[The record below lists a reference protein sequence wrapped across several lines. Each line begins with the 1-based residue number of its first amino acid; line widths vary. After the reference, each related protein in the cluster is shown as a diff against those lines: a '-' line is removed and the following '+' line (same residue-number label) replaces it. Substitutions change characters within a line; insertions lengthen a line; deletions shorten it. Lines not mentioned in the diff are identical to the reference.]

1 MQPRDYCP
9 SCSLFKSEWFS
20 LFEIICNSRLQMKF
34 SFGIFSN
41 SQINSA
47 IFTVLEAELVSG
59 RVTRTPW
66 ATRNADCQRL
76 KQYWESIYC
85 IYKPNTV
92 PILVRP
98 AAYWLTVFCS
108 QVELVFHLVTG
119 KPIMGVIFLERRN
132 SNNNSIRRSID
143 FAIVKT
149 LFWCDDVSFPNHD
162 IWILPF
168 QLPCIR
174 ASTYS

>member
-1 MQPRDYCP
+1 MQMT
-9 SCSLFKSEWFS
+9 SSL
-20 LFEIICNSRLQMKF
+20 N
-34 SFGIFSN
+34 IFSN
-41 SQINSA
+41 SKINSA
-47 IFTVLEAELVSG
+47 IVTMLEAELVRG

-119 KPIMGVIFLERRN
+119 KPIMGAIFLEPRN
-132 SNNNSIRRSID
+132 SNNSIRRSVD

-162 IWILPF
+162 IWILPTNSE
-168 QLPCIR
+168 LPCIR

>member
-1 MQPRDYCP
+1 MQMT
-9 SCSLFKSEWFS
+9 SSL
-20 LFEIICNSRLQMKF
+20 N
-34 SFGIFSN
+34 IFSN
-41 SQINSA
+41 SKINSA
-47 IFTVLEAELVSG
+47 IVTMLEAELVRG

-119 KPIMGVIFLERRN
+119 KPITGVIFLERRN

-162 IWILPF
+162 IWILPTNSE
-168 QLPCIR
+168 LPCIR

>member
-1 MQPRDYCP
+1 M
-9 SCSLFKSEWFS
+9 L
-20 LFEIICNSRLQMKF
+20 
-34 SFGIFSN
+34 G
-41 SQINSA
+41 
-47 IFTVLEAELVSG
+47 AELVRG

-149 LFWCDDVSFPNHD
+149 LFGVMMCHFPIMTFEFCPSNYHVLEQAH
-162 IWILPF
+162 IPSKYVAHVNGSYRLSSLFSPRSALALYRQILH
-168 QLPCIR
+168 LR
-174 ASTYS
+174 DHW

>member
-1 MQPRDYCP
+1 MQMT
-9 SCSLFKSEWFS
+9 SSL
-20 LFEIICNSRLQMKF
+20 N
-34 SFGIFSN
+34 IFSN
-41 SQINSA
+41 SKINFA
-47 IFTVLEAELVSG
+47 IVTMLEAELVRG

-119 KPIMGVIFLERRN
+119 KPIMGAIFLEQRN
-132 SNNNSIRRSID
+132 SNNSIRRSID
-143 FAIVKT
+143 FAIGKT
-149 LFWCDDVSFPNHD
+149 LFWYDDVSFKN
-162 IWILPF
+162 IKFF
-168 QLPCIR
+168 QFSVITMIFTLKELCNNNLM
-174 ASTYS
+174 